1 MNVVDQAVQNQLKN
15 MQTRTGKSLEELFTF
30 IKESGLVKHGEI
42 RQMLIS
48 KLGMGYGDAVTLAS
62 HYLAQT
68 NPSQKTGQAE
78 GEDVLDTLYSGTK
91 TGLRPIHELVMEKI
105 TQFGEFEIAPKKTYI
120 SLRRKRQFAMLGPG
134 TRGRVELGLNMK
146 GLEGTDRLVAQE
158 PGGMCQ
164 YKVFISDINEVD
176 GELLGWIRLAFDAAA

>member
-30 IKESGLVKHGEI
+30 IKQSGLVKHGEI

-48 KLGMGYGDAVTLAS
+48 TLAMGYGDAVILAS

-68 NPSQKTGQAE
+68 NPSQTTGQAE
-78 GEDVLDTLYSGTK
+78 GEDVLDTLYSGSR

-105 TQFGEFEIAPKKTYI
+105 TQFGEFEIAPKKNYI

-146 GLEGTDRLVAQE
+146 GLEGTDRLIAQE

-164 YKVFISDINEVD
+164 YKVFLSSMEEVD
-176 GELLGWIRLAFDAAA
+176 AELIAWLRQAYDSAG